1 MERKRKL
8 RKYEELWI
16 KIKGL
21 IRSISKNY
29 HDKKY
34 MKIKFNWDDKLPL
47 NKIIEICIMAIFV
60 RAIFQENNF
69 YEKFSKMNVSIY
81 YE

>member
-1 MERKRKL
+1 
-8 RKYEELWI
+8 
-16 KIKGL
+16 
-21 IRSISKNY
+21 
-29 HDKKY
+29 